1 MVRSAADASLRRLS
15 LAPLD
20 RLPAAGPARGRVVCN
35 CFDVSEEE
43 IARELAAARPLGEVQ
58 ARLKCG
64 TECGSCLPELRR
76 LAQATGG
83 ARTVRS

>member
-1 MVRSAADASLRRLS
+1 
-15 LAPLD
+15 
-20 RLPAAGPARGRVVCN
+20 VVCN
-35 CFDVSEEE
+35 CYDVSEDE

-76 LAQATGG
+76 LAAAAG
-83 ARTVRS
+83 ASARAVRP